1 MKVVSPSEMKQIDR
15 KAIFDIGIPGC
26 VLMENAGRG
35 TVQIIKDKFKELRNL
50 NVAIVCGRGN
60 NGGDG
65 FVIARWL
72 KNQGAEPHVFLI
84 GNKEDVKGDAKTNL
98 DIIVK
103 MGFNIK
109 EIKESK
115 DIPKFDEFNLIVDAI
130 FGTGFKGSVEGIP
143 KEVIDSINNAGIPI
157 LAVDIPSGLDAST
170 GNIEGSCIKANYTCT
185 MALPKRGLLLYPGR
199 EYVGELHVIDI
210 GVPKEL
216 YEGIDLELLESTE
229 MKLLLP
235 KRPPDGHKG
244 SFGRI
249 FMLAGSVG
257 MTGAACLSS
266 LAALKMGAGLVFLGV
281 PESLNSI
288 LEEKLTEVIT
298 KPLPET
304 EAKTLGM
311 AAFEPICDELNRTDV
326 LVMGPGLGKHEE
338 TAKLIKKILAKI
350 TIPTIIDA
358 DGINNLTLNDLKAI
372 KKPIMITPH
381 PGELSRLIGKSVGEI
396 QRDRVEVAKSTA
408 KELNLPVVLKGA
420 STIIAVPDAKT
431 YINPTGCSGLAT
443 AGSGDVLTGIIAGL
457 LAQGLSLADAARLG
471 VYIHGLAGDMVADKK
486 TEYGMIASDV
496 LEAIPEATQSLLNKN
511 CNGAGDKL
519 PRYW

>member
-1 MKVVSPSEMKQIDR
+1 MKVVSPTEMKEIDR
-15 KAIFDIGIPGC
+15 KAIFDVGIPGC

-35 TVQIIKDKFKELRNL
+35 IVQIIKDKFKELDNL
-50 NVAIVCGRGN
+50 KVAIVCGRGN

-72 KNQGAEPHVFLI
+72 KNQGAEPHIFLL

-98 DIIVK
+98 DIILK
-103 MGFNIK
+103 MGFKIR
-109 EIKESK
+109 EIKKSK
-115 DIPKFDEFNLIVDAI
+115 DIPKFNQFDLLVDAI

-143 KEVIDSINNAGIPI
+143 KEVIDSMNNAGIPI
-157 LAVDIPSGLDAST
+157 LAVDVPSGLDASN
-170 GNIEGSCIKANYTCT
+170 GGVEGSCIKAAFTCT

-199 EYVGELHVIDI
+199 EYTGELHVIDI
-210 GVPKEL
+210 SVPREL
-216 YEGIDLELLESTE
+216 YGEINLELLESTE
-229 MKLLLP
+229 MRLLLP

-266 LAALKMGAGLVFLGV
+266 MAALRIGAGLVFLGI

-288 LEEKLTEVIT
+288 LEEKVTEVIT

-304 EAKTLGM
+304 ESKTFGL
-311 AAFEPICDELNRTDV
+311 AAFDLICDEFSESDV
-326 LVMGPGLGKHEE
+326 LVMGPGLGRHEE
-338 TAKLIKKILAKI
+338 TAGLIRKILPKI
-350 TIPTIIDA
+350 SVPTIIDA
-358 DGINNLTLNDLKAI
+358 DGINNLTLDDLKAV
-372 KKPIMITPH
+372 KGPIMITPH
-381 PGELSRLIGKSVGEI
+381 PGELSRLMGRSVKEI
-396 QRDRVEVAKSTA
+396 QRDRIEAAKSTA
-408 KELNLPVVLKGA
+408 KELGLPVVLKGA
-420 STIIAVPDAKT
+420 STIIAVPDGKT
-431 YINPTGCSGLAT
+431 YINPTGNSGLAT

-471 VYIHGLAGDMVADKK
+471 VYIHGLAGDIAADKK

-496 LEAIPEATQSLLNKN
+496 LEAIPEAIVALNEDR
-511 CNGAGDKL
+511 CN
-519 PRYW
+519 RYNML